1 MTQRPRH
8 FVTAWIALCLSF
20 GLTACASSMANTSPE
35 DPRGIIDLNARM
47 PVGQSPYGSP
57 YGVSTAARVRPGT
70 PNIDEFLTAE
80 PDKRVAAKPP
90 MIVARA
96 VPLTKTPVAD
106 FAPPPFEP
114 VVNLEP
120 NQEQL
125 LAMANEQPP
134 PTSSDDL
141 GGDTSRYAEREAQSQ
156 KLEQFRGGDAIVITT
171 GTLIVVLLIVIL
183 ILLLT

>member
-20 GLTACASSMANTSPE
+20 GLTACASSMATTSPE
-35 DPRGIIDLNARM
+35 DPRGLIDLNARM
-47 PVGQSPYGSP
+47 PVGQSPYGSA
-57 YGVSTAARVRPGT
+57 YGVSTAARVRPAT
-70 PNIDEFLTAE
+70 PNIDAYLLPEA
-80 PDKRVAAKPP
+80 DKRVAAKSP
-90 MIVARA
+90 MVVARA
-96 VPLTKTPVAD
+96 VPLTKAPVAE
-106 FAPPPFEP
+106 FAPHPFEP

-134 PTSSDDL
+134 PVSGDDA
-141 GGDTSRYAEREAQSQ
+141 GGDTTRYSDREAQNQ
-156 KLEQFRGGDAIVITT
+156 NLEQFRGGDAIVITT
-171 GTLIVVLLIVIL
+171 GTLIVILLIVIL

>member
-20 GLTACASSMANTSPE
+20 GLTACASSMATTSPE
-35 DPRGIIDLNARM
+35 DPRGLIDLNARM

-57 YGVSTAARVRPGT
+57 YGVSTAARVRPEAA
-70 PNIDEFLTAE
+70 NIDEFLKPE
-80 PDKRVAAKPP
+80 PEKKAAKPP
-90 MIVARA
+90 MVVARA
-96 VPLTKTPVAD
+96 VPLTKPPVAE

-125 LAMANEQPP
+125 LAMASEPP
-134 PTSSDDL
+134 PPASGDD
-141 GGDTSRYAEREAQSQ
+141 TTRYADREAQNQ
-156 KLEQFRGGDAIVITT
+156 NLEQFRGGDAIVITT
-171 GTLIVVLLIVIL
+171 GTLLVILLIVIL